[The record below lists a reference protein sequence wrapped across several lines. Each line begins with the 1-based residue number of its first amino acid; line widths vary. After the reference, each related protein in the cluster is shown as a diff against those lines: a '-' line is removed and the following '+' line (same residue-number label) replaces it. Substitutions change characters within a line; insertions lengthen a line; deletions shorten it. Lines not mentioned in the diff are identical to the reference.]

1 MDFDIVSVGHL
12 CIDSIS
18 LPNRLLPYII
28 LGGSAAYVSLAA
40 KRLGANVSIISKV
53 GGDFPEAYLWWLN
66 QEGVNLAEVAKLKQ
80 EKTTRFELKY
90 NSDLSNRVLR
100 LTSKA
105 PPITVEDLRKT
116 IKAKV
121 VHLAPISNEISY
133 EVAEKLAKFA
143 EVLSLDPQG
152 LVRVFDENGFV
163 ANEPL
168 KDRRILEL
176 IDVYKSSQDEIEAA
190 TSVANL
196 KEAIKAVHDFGVE
209 TVIVTLGARG
219 AVLSVEGTAY
229 EIPAYTP
236 NKLVDPTGAGD
247 AFIGG
252 FLAEYVR
259 GREILWCGCVGSAAA
274 STVVEGVGPTFLG
287 DRDEIYRR
295 ASLLYEKGIKH

>member
-18 LPNRLLPYII
+18 FSNRQLPYII

-40 KRLGANVSIISKV
+40 RRLGASVYIISKV

-105 PPITVEDLRKT
+105 PPITVEDLQKT

-121 VHLAPISNEISY
+121 VHLAPIANEISY
-133 EVAEKLAKFA
+133 EVAEKLAKSA

-152 LVRVFDENGFV
+152 LVRAFDENGFV

-168 KDRRILEL
+168 KDKRILEL
-176 IDVYKSSQDEIEAA
+176 IDVYKSSQDEIEAV
-190 TSVANL
+190 TGVADL
-196 KEAIKAVHDFGVE
+196 KAAIRTVHDFGVE
-209 TVIVTLGARG
+209 TVIVTLGAKG

-259 GREILWCGCVGSAAA
+259 GKEILWCGCVGSAAA

-295 ASLLYEKGIKH
+295 ANLLYEKGIKH

>member
-1 MDFDIVSVGHL
+1 
-12 CIDSIS
+12 
-18 LPNRLLPYII
+18 
-28 LGGSAAYVSLAA
+28 
-40 KRLGANVSIISKV
+40 
-53 GGDFPEAYLWWLN
+53 
-66 QEGVNLAEVAKLKQ
+66 
-80 EKTTRFELKY
+80 
-90 NSDLSNRVLR
+90 LSTWR
-100 LTSKA
+100 
-105 PPITVEDLRKT
+105 
-116 IKAKV
+116 
-121 VHLAPISNEISY
+121 PISNEISY
-133 EVAEKLAKFA
+133 EVAEKLAKSA

-190 TSVANL
+190 TSMTNL

>member
-18 LPNRLLPYII
+18 FPNRPLPYII

-40 KRLGANVSIISKV
+40 RRLGASVSIISKV
-53 GGDFPEAYLWWLN
+53 GGDFPEAYFWWLN

-105 PPITVEDLRKT
+105 PPITVEDLQKT

-121 VHLAPISNEISY
+121 VHLAPVANEISY
-133 EVAEKLAKFA
+133 EVAEKLAKSA
-143 EVLSLDPQG
+143 KVLSLDPQG
-152 LVRVFDENGFV
+152 LVRVFHENGFV

-190 TSVANL
+190 TSMTNL

-236 NKLVDPTGAGD
+236 NKIVDPTGAGD